1 MIIIPNMKTLDKLT
15 KVFPLIVA
23 ALIALSPVQAQKRK
37 SKTSDRPNIIF
48 ILTDD
53 QRWDALGYAGND
65 IIQTPEMDKLASEGI
80 YFRNAIVTTPIC
92 AASRASLFSGVHERT
107 HKYTFQTGPILQEY
121 MQESYPEMLRNAGY
135 YTGFYGKFGVNYA
148 ASGQLFDQVEIYDRA
163 NQFKDYR
170 GYYYKTLNGDT
181 VHLTRYTGQRAMEFI
196 DQAPKGQPFCL
207 SLSFSAPH
215 AHDGAEEQYFWQ
227 EEPGKLYQDMQM
239 PGPALAED
247 LYFEQLP
254 KPVRDGFNRVRWTWR
269 YDTPEKYQ
277 HSVKGY
283 YRMINGI
290 DREIAKIRAKL
301 EENGLDKNTVIIL
314 MGDNGYFLGER
325 QLAGKWLMYDNSIR
339 VPLIIHDPRVKHQDI
354 DEMAL
359 NIDVPA
365 TILDLAGISLP
376 GSYQGQSLKPI
387 VEKTSNTLNRDTILI
402 EHLWEFQHIPPSE
415 GVRTANWKYMRYVN
429 DKSAEELYDLS
440 NDPQETKNLAADQGQ
455 ESVLMS
461 LRQKTDELTQR
472 FADPYSGVPTGL
484 TVEYIRKPFMTQ
496 VIDPK
501 PEFSW
506 IVPKEAGVQKAYQV
520 LVASSKDLIDQNIG
534 DVWNSGR
541 VNSGQSINVEF
552 GGEPLESGTF
562 YFWKVRIFD
571 QDNRLSEYSE
581 PQSFMTGKAEDEI
594 TTANSFEIEHI
605 APVNFESTGKGSYFI
620 DFGKDAFGTLE
631 LEYKAKTEETLTVRL
646 GEKLLDGKIDRNPGG
661 SIRYSEVKVNVR
673 PDRYKYILELVPD
686 KRNTNE
692 KAVQLPS
699 SFDVITPFRYA
710 EIEGATQPITAKD
723 VYQKAYFYY
732 FDEDFSAFHS
742 SDTILNQLWDLCKYS
757 MKATSFTGY
766 YIDGD
771 RERIPYE
778 ADAYLNQL
786 SHYAVDQEYSMAR
799 KTIEYFMKYPTWPTE
814 WQLHVALMFYQDYMY
829 TGDAELIE
837 KYYEP
842 LKHKTLIALLDDNGL
857 ISTHSP
863 KLNGKVMADL
873 GFADTTQRVRD
884 IVDWPPAQKDTGWKL
899 PKDWPQ
905 GERDGFEFKPFNT
918 VINSFFYKNMMI
930 MAEFARITGRYDE
943 AADFELKA
951 LMAKKAINELLWNE
965 AGGYYNDGIGSD
977 HGSVHANMMVMAFDI
992 AQESRRKQVAAH
1004 IRTRGMG
1011 CSVYGAQFLMEAI
1024 YNTGDEDYALELMTK
1039 TDDRSWY
1046 NMIRIGSTIT
1056 LEAWDMKYKP
1066 NADWNHAW
1074 GAAPGNIIPRYLW
1087 GIQPKTPGF
1096 GVASIKPQMSTL
1108 KHSSITIPTIRGPI
1122 QGEYKKVSDRVK
1134 RYKLTLPANMV
1145 GEFAFDFA
1153 GNEVVMV
1160 NGENANLSF
1169 GSIRLNSGV
1178 NEIEIRINSF

>member
-1 MIIIPNMKTLDKLT
+1 
-15 KVFPLIVA
+15 
-23 ALIALSPVQAQKRK
+23 
-37 SKTSDRPNIIF
+37 
-48 ILTDD
+48 
-53 QRWDALGYAGND
+53 
-65 IIQTPEMDKLASEGI
+65 
-80 YFRNAIVTTPIC
+80 
-92 AASRASLFSGVHERT
+92 
-107 HKYTFQTGPILQEY
+107 
-121 MQESYPEMLRNAGY
+121 
-135 YTGFYGKFGVNYA
+135 
-148 ASGQLFDQVEIYDRA
+148 
-163 NQFKDYR
+163 
-170 GYYYKTLNGDT
+170 
-181 VHLTRYTGQRAMEFI
+181 
-196 DQAPKGQPFCL
+196 
-207 SLSFSAPH
+207 
-215 AHDGAEEQYFWQ
+215 
-227 EEPGKLYQDMQM
+227 M

-339 VPLIIHDPRVKHQDI
+339 VPLIIHDPRAKHQDI

-376 GSYQGQSLKPI
+376 QTYQGKSLKPI
-387 VEKTSNTLNRDTILI
+387 VERTSNTLDRDTILV

-415 GVRTANWKYMRYVN
+415 GVRTANWKYLRYVN

-440 NDPQETKNLAADQGQ
+440 NDPRETKNLAADQGQ

-506 IVPKEAGVQKAYQV
+506 IVPEEAGVQRAYQV
-520 LVASSKDLIDQNIG
+520 LVASSKEQIDQNIG

-552 GGEPLESGTF
+552 GGEQLKSGTF

-646 GEKLLDGKIDRNPGG
+646 GEKLLDGKIDQKPGG

-965 AGGYYNDGIGSD
+965 AGGYYNDGIGSG

-992 AQESRRKQVAAH
+992 APESRRKQVAAH

-1024 YNTGDEDYALELMTK
+1024 YNTRDEDYALELMTK

-1145 GEFAFDFA
+1145 GEFALDFA
-1153 GNEVVMV
+1153 GNEVVTV